1 MFVYTAYGLGIHS
14 ALPLPELVA
23 AQSACDVVVRLAAE
37 DYVPLGIRADT
48 WCVHIT
54 PEDAWLAFDRVG
66 MFRVRNG
73 RAILVTPANG
83 VDERLLQLNLVGL
96 VLAVLLYQR
105 GLLVLHASAVR
116 VGRYAVAFMAESGQG
131 KSSTALA
138 LHTRGHGMIAD
149 DVLPVDLSGG
159 AAMIAPGFPQFKLAP
174 SVAVRLGV
182 ARESLLPLHPL
193 EEKCGY
199 RPAYAFSSE
208 PLPLRCIYVLQQS
221 QTARIEPVHPRE
233 GMIELVRHSYPT
245 RLGHAGGSEHFR
257 QCAALVQQIPIYR
270 LCRTCDLDSLPDF
283 VQMIEDHLASMP
295 SMHA

>member
-138 LHTRGHGMIAD
+138 LHTRGHGMIA
-149 DVLPVDLSGG
+149 
-159 AAMIAPGFPQFKLAP
+159 AA
-174 SVAVRLGV
+174 R
-182 ARESLLPLHPL
+182 
-193 EEKCGY
+193 
-199 RPAYAFSSE
+199 
-208 PLPLRCIYVLQQS
+208 
-221 QTARIEPVHPRE
+221 
-233 GMIELVRHSYPT
+233 VRHLAERIARGGISAGEAADEIAKPCVCGIVNRERAERIFLRMAGRRVST
-245 RLGHAGGSEHFR
+245 HATKERPERL
-257 QCAALVQQIPIYR
+257 L
-270 LCRTCDLDSLPDF
+270 
-283 VQMIEDHLASMP
+283 
-295 SMHA
+295 